1 MKWAIPQG
9 SSYSSTV
16 ANRASAYSTAGLSFN
31 FNTQGESTM
40 ISRVMYVEC
49 QFKLTI
55 VGVPVNGGYLVN
67 DGLSAPRAFPLASI
81 TESITVSIN
90 GASVSTSYA
99 DALTALLRFC
109 GDYNLSEY
117 DLSGTPT
124 MLDNFSDYSAGV
136 GSIRNPLNS
145 YQSSGYEQCRGGFHL
160 DSIEQVDPATGNP
173 AAGNGVD
180 PRRTTIL
187 FTVREPLLISPL
199 LYSASNP
206 ESALIGCNTISVNMS
221 FSGDLTRIW
230 SHNVGGAGET
240 ITNVTLEIGQNSTAI
255 PSLRTT
261 YLNTPLIE
269 EANLPEVAMYDYFR
283 CEVFQNDQNVSLNS
297 GSSQTFV
304 TNAIQLSTVPKSLIV
319 WCAKPRGSKNWED
332 TDTAFSINS
341 LSLQYLN
348 VSGQFSSM
356 SQHDLYAMSV
366 RNGYRGSFQEWA
378 GFTTNYQSGADV
390 GLSGSFLK
398 IDSTD
403 LALPSNL
410 ASGCVANSQ
419 LQLTLN
425 ITNPSSE
432 SRAVSVY
439 VAVISEGVMSI
450 TKGSMM
456 TQLAVIT
463 QQDILDTRANKAWE
477 EMQPCGSYYG
487 GSFWDKLKSLGKS
500 AMKGLDKALPFVEKA
515 LPVVQGLIGEGM
527 TAGKGRRAGANVGGA
542 LVGGKALSRAE
553 LKRMLE

>member
-1 MKWAIPQG
+1 
-9 SSYSSTV
+9 
-16 ANRASAYSTAGLSFN
+16 
-31 FNTQGESTM
+31 M
-40 ISRVMYVEC
+40 ISRVMYAEV
-49 QFKLTI
+49 QFKLTL
-55 VGVPVNGGYLVN
+55 VGVAPLNGFLVN
-67 DGLSAPRAFPLASI
+67 AGQSAPRAFPLASI
-81 TESITVSIN
+81 SEAITVSIN

-124 MLDNFSDYSAGV
+124 MLDNFADYADGV
-136 GSIRNPLNS
+136 GSLRNPLNN
-145 YQSSGYEQCRGGFHL
+145 YQNSGYEQCRGAFKV
-160 DSIEQVDPATGNP
+160 DSMQQINPGTGLPALGD
-173 AAGNGVD
+173 GVNL
-180 PRRTTIL
+180 RNTVIL

-206 ESALIGCNTISVNMS
+206 ESAFIGVNNMAVNIS
-221 FSGDLTRIW
+221 FSGDLSRVW
-230 SHNVGGAGET
+230 SHNTGGAGET
-240 ITNVTLEIGQNSTAI
+240 ITSATLEIGQNATAI
-255 PSLRTT
+255 PTLRTT

-269 EANLPEVAMYDYFR
+269 EAQLPEVAMYDYFR
-283 CEVFQNDQNVSLNS
+283 CEVFQNDQNITLNA
-297 GSSQTFV
+297 GVTQTFV
-304 TNAIQLSTVPKSLIV
+304 SNAIQLSTVPKSIII
-319 WCAKPRGSKNWED
+319 WCAKPRGLKDFTD

-378 GFTTNYQSGADV
+378 GYTSNYANAANLSGNNGNNI

-410 ASGCVANSQ
+410 ASGCIANSQ
-419 LQLTLN
+419 LQLT
-425 ITNPSSE
+425 ISVTNCAPD
-432 SRAVSVY
+432 SRPASVY

-456 TQLAVIT
+456 TQLSVIT
-463 QQDILDTRANKAWE
+463 QEDILTTRTQKAWE
-477 EMQPCGSYYG
+477 EMPPCSSLYG
-487 GSFWDKLKSLGKS
+487 GSFWDKLKSLGKTVLS
-500 AMKGLDKALPFVEKA
+500 GVETALPLVSQA
-515 LPVVQGLIGEGM
+515 LPLVKGFVGQGQ
-527 TAGKGRRAGANVGGA
+527 KGGAIVGGA
-542 LVGGKALSRAE
+542 MTGGKNGAGMVGGKALSRAE